1 MKFTYNQFRIILH
14 LLVAF
19 VFLAD
24 FLVEQLPTKVYKFLK
39 DNKDTVLGFYYI
51 YLAYEIYNNIVIIT
65 PLNTP
70 VGSPVSSPIGLP
82 LDSPLSITIPNNSPR
97 GSYSSQ

>member
-1 MKFTYNQFRIILH
+1 MEFKFTYNQFRIAIH

-19 VFLAD
+19 VFLSD
-24 FLVEQLPTKVYKFLK
+24 VLMNQLPVKFYQFLK
-39 DNKDTVLGFYYI
+39 RNRDTVLGCYYL

-70 VGSPVSSPIGLP
+70 VGSP
-82 LDSPLSITIPNNSPR
+82 R
-97 GSYSSQ
+97 GSFSSQ

>member
-1 MKFTYNQFRIILH
+1 MEFKFTYTQFRITIH

-19 VFLAD
+19 VFLSD
-24 FLVEQLPTKVYKFLK
+24 ILMNQLPVKVYEFLK
-39 DNKDTVLGFYYI
+39 SNRDTVLGLYYI

-70 VGSPVSSPIGLP
+70 MGSTLGSPRASF
-82 LDSPLSITIPNNSPR
+82 
-97 GSYSSQ
+97 SSQ

>member
-1 MKFTYNQFRIILH
+1 MELKFTYTQFRIAIH

-19 VFLAD
+19 VFLSELLIDQLPVKVYD
-24 FLVEQLPTKVYKFLK
+24 FLKR
-39 DNKDTVLGFYYI
+39 NRDTVLGIYYL

-70 VGSPVSSPIGLP
+70 IG
-82 LDSPLSITIPNNSPR
+82 SPR
-97 GSYSSQ
+97 GSFSSQ

>member
-1 MKFTYNQFRIILH
+1 MQFTYNQFRIGIH

-19 VFLAD
+19 VFLSD
-24 FLVEQLPTKVYKFLK
+24 FLMNQLPVKLYEFLK
-39 DNKDTVLGFYYI
+39 SNRDTVLGCYYL

-70 VGSPVSSPIGLP
+70 VGSAFS
-82 LDSPLSITIPNNSPR
+82 SPR
-97 GSYSSQ
+97 GSFSSQ

>member
-1 MKFTYNQFRIILH
+1 MELKFTYTQFAIH

-19 VFLAD
+19 VFLSELLIDQLPVKVYD
-24 FLVEQLPTKVYKFLK
+24 FLKR
-39 DNKDTVLGFYYI
+39 NRDTVLGIYYL

-70 VGSPVSSPIGLP
+70 IG
-82 LDSPLSITIPNNSPR
+82 SPR
-97 GSYSSQ
+97 GSFSSQ

>member
-1 MKFTYNQFRIILH
+1 MNLTFTYTQFRIAIH

-19 VFLAD
+19 VFLSD
-24 FLVEQLPTKVYKFLK
+24 LLMNQLPVKVYEFLK
-39 DNKDTVLGFYYI
+39 RNKDTVLGFYYI

-70 VGSPVSSPIGLP
+70 VGSPRGSFTPS
-82 LDSPLSITIPNNSPR
+82 LDIPR
-97 GSYSSQ
+97 GSFSSQ

>member
-1 MKFTYNQFRIILH
+1 MEFKFTYTQFRITIH

-19 VFLAD
+19 VFLSD
-24 FLVEQLPTKVYKFLK
+24 ILMNQLPVKVYQFLK
-39 DNKDTVLGFYYI
+39 NNRDTVLGMYYI

-70 VGSPVSSPIGLP
+70 VGSAFG
-82 LDSPLSITIPNNSPR
+82 SPR
-97 GSYSSQ
+97 GSFSSQ